1 MTHRQKIA
9 ARIKNHMSDCW
20 QLYLM
25 LIPVLAYYIIFQ
37 YGPMYGI
44 QIAFKKF
51 SFSLGIHG
59 SRYVGLQYFQEFF
72 ESIYFPRLMRNTILL
87 SLYSLLIGFPAPILL
102 ALLFNEVR
110 KSRFLTVA
118 QTSTYLPHFISLV
131 VVCSLVKSFVASN
144 GLITTFLTYFGLEA
158 HNYILDEKAY
168 RTIYVV
174 SDIWQTAGWGSI
186 IYFAA
191 LSSIDPSLYEV
202 AKLDGAG
209 RIRQILSVTLPG
221 LMPTIIVML
230 ILRIGHLMDL
240 GFEKTLLLYNPST
253 YETSDIISS
262 YVYRKGLEEM
272 NYSYSTAVD
281 FFNSVIN
288 FVLIISVNQLS
299 KRVTN
304 TSLF

>member
-1 MTHRQKIA
+1 
-9 ARIKNHMSDCW
+9 MSDCW
-20 QLYLM
+20 QIYLM
-25 LIPVLAYYIIFQ
+25 LLPVLAYYIIFQ
-37 YGPMYGI
+37 YGPIYGI

-59 SRYVGLQYFQEFF
+59 SKYVGLQYFQEFF

-87 SLYSLLIGFPAPILL
+87 SLYSFLLGFPAPIIL
-102 ALLFNEVR
+102 ALLFNEVK
-110 KSRFLTVA
+110 KSRFLTVV

-131 VVCSLVKSFVASN
+131 VVCSLVKNFVAPN
-144 GLITTFLTYFGLEA
+144 GLITTFLTVFGHEV

-191 LSSIDPSLYEV
+191 LAAIDPSLYEV

-221 LMPTIIVML
+221 IMPTVIIML

-281 FFNSVIN
+281 FFNAVIN
-288 FVLIISVNQLS
+288 VGLIVSVNQLS